1 MPPNLD
7 FASAARSTL
16 LSSRPQRPGFFLRA
30 ALWRAGSRSGGTTA
44 TLRQG
49 SPLVLY
55 LITSS
60 LPYLSSYSY
69 PPSFPPSASSCSTS
83 PPPQST
89 SSARASSHPPSSAP
103 SHAER
108 SSPSPPAILPD
119 PAAPRRARK

>member
-16 LSSRPQRPGFFLRA
+16 LSSRPERPGFFLRA

-55 LITSS
+55 RVTSS

-69 PPSFPPSASSCSTS
+69 PPSSPPSASSCSTW

-89 SSARASSHPPSSAP
+89 SSVPASCHPPPAEP
-103 SHAER
+103 SHAA
-108 SSPSPPAILPD
+108 PPPPPPPPTLPD
-119 PAAPRRARK
+119 RAAPAPA